1 MHVGTNIDANCRTRL
16 EGRVAQL
23 QQQLAAAE
31 AASAKEAA
39 AQEEVAKGAAAAQAE
54 LADHQQKL
62 ATVQQDL
69 EAWPKDW

>member
-1 MHVGTNIDANCRTRL
+1 MQIVTTMLHCTRGAEMHVGTNIDANCRTRL

-39 AQEEVAKGAAAAQAE
+39 AQEEVAN
-54 LADHQQKL
+54 LL
-62 ATVQQDL
+62 ITSRS
-69 EAWPKDW
+69 